1 MLTRYQIL
9 HSAPRKP
16 IKKRLIRTPALEGN
30 PQKKGICS
38 KVIIRSPKKPNSAK
52 RKVAKINLGGR
63 FNKVET
69 KKLIKVESYIPGEG
83 QKLQE
88 YSVVLIRGGRVPDL
102 PGVRYHCIR
111 GARDFKGVLNR
122 KKARSKY
129 GTKNEDREKR
139 TERQRILGQ
148 RS

>member
-1 MLTRYQIL
+1 MLTRNQIL
-9 HSAPRKP
+9 HSARKLV
-16 IKKRLIRTPALEGN
+16 KKRLIRTPALGGN
-30 PQKKGICS
+30 PQRKGVCA

-63 FNKVET
+63 YGSKSESKSLVR
-69 KKLIKVESYIPGEG
+69 VESYIPGEG
-83 QKLQE
+83 HKLQE

-111 GARDFKGVLNR
+111 GACDFKGVPNR

-129 GTKNEDREKR
+129 GTKNEDREKGVETR
-139 TERQRILGQ
+139 RRFG
-148 RS
+148 